1 MARKVMGLAIA
12 PEVQTTTED
21 LAPRAGD
28 ATLAATNDLSSRV
41 ILFQRRIGGVLAAE
55 YLALVR
61 YSRRL
66 TGNGPEAVDLVHIV
80 VTRVLSQPTPVA
92 AVGNLSGW
100 LRTVLFHTF
109 VDLRRHAR
117 WEIPTDSAAL
127 DRRSAAPEEEPPRS
141 PITVDEVRA
150 LLATLPAHYRVPYEL
165 FTFESMS
172 YARIAAE
179 LGISCTTVGTRI
191 NRARNRLRSLIR
203 ADGER

>member
-1 MARKVMGLAIA
+1 MARRAMGMAIA
-12 PEVQTTTED
+12 PDVRMMRED
-21 LAPRAGD
+21 LARGPDD
-28 ATLAATNDLSSRV
+28 ATSAATNDRQSGV
-41 ILFQRRIGGVLAAE
+41 ILIEGRIGGVLAAE
-55 YLALVR
+55 YRALIR

-66 TGNGPEAVDLVHIV
+66 TGNGQEAADLVHIV
-80 VTRVLSQPTPVA
+80 VTRVLSQPTPIA
-92 AVGNLSGW
+92 AVGNPSGW

-109 VDLRRHAR
+109 IDLRRRAR

-127 DRRSAAPEEEPPRS
+127 DRRSAAPEDEPTPP

-165 FTFESMS
+165 FTFESMP
-172 YARIAAE
+172 YARIATV